1 MHLTGNWAPANGR
14 PTPRV
19 GSQARRDEGHLFCL
33 TAHAPAPP
41 EVSGE
46 QLPAWGQQGPPHT
59 HAPRGS
65 GSHDPG
71 GSSLSSCWQG
81 NLFPGQRASQS
92 EGTLPPAKSP
102 SPQRPLAT
110 AQGSVLSSR
119 LHWQVWYPPRR
130 PQPLGRRATGA
141 SAGLLPETAQA
152 TSDILPNFTPR
163 PPAHRGQ
170 LSIPRA

>member
-119 LHWQVWYPPRR
+119 LHRMPGHGSLSRAPARDSASDFRHPPEFHS
-130 PQPLGRRATGA
+130 P
-141 SAGLLPETAQA
+141 
-152 TSDILPNFTPR
+152 

>member
-1 MHLTGNWAPANGR
+1 M
-14 PTPRV
+14 

-41 EVSGE
+41 EVPGE

-119 LHWQVWYPPRR
+119 LHWQVWYHHGGLSPSDAGPRE
-130 PQPLGRRATGA
+130 PQQGSCPRQRKRLPTSSRISLPAPLHTAGSFPFPELERRTRFQG
-141 SAGLLPETAQA
+141 
-152 TSDILPNFTPR
+152 
-163 PPAHRGQ
+163 
-170 LSIPRA
+170 